1 MTSSFKNL
9 AINDTGYL
17 QLPSGTSAQRSNY
30 IVQTFTTVGTTTWT
44 APTDVTSVEVL
55 VIAGGGGGGRDRGG
69 GGGAGGLV
77 YNNAFAVSS
86 GTGYTVTVGAGGL
99 GAQQGANTN
108 NAGFSG
114 TNSVFGSLTAIGGG
128 GGGDGQSTPG
138 TNGGSGGGGG
148 NSPTGNAAGVPGSST
163 QNSSGSTGFGN
174 AGGAGV
180 YTAPGYGGGGGG
192 GAGSAGI
199 AGTSTYSGS
208 GGLGQAYAITGV
220 SQFYAGGGGAGF
232 YGATSNTIGNGAGGS
247 GVGGIGGNSVYG
259 PVAGNGVANTGSG
272 GGSCG
277 YVGGGSYAATGGNGG
292 SGIVVIRYKQIV
304 RFTSTG
310 STTWTVP
317 SGVTNVEVLV
327 VAGGGGGGGGK
338 RGGGGGGGGVLYRPY
353 FTVTPGAVLNVT
365 VGAGGS
371 GASAGNVG
379 TSATAGGNSLFGTST
394 NLITNGNLTS
404 NTTGWTD
411 PAAGAEGTFVAG
423 ANGVTITA
431 TNAIDPPPCIYQAIS
446 CVVGSTYQVSAT
458 RVSGTASI
466 VVNATTGVST
476 GGGTGAVQVGYF
488 LANQTGTLAGTFVAT
503 QTTHYIFLRINE
515 NATTNVTMTGI
526 SVYDVTN
533 TVLAIG
539 GGKGGTYSAS
549 GGNGGGGYGG
559 SGGGACSGEAVSSE
573 SAGTGSTGQGSSGGA
588 IVGLVAIG
596 AGGGGA
602 GGTGE
607 SRFAS
612 DFNGGNGGL
621 GIANNITG
629 VTRYYGGGGGAGAR
643 TVSYNGGLGGLGGGG
658 NGGGITAGD
667 SILNGTAGIA
677 NTGGGGGGGGDNAS
691 TATPGAGGSGIVI
704 VSYNSVNT
712 TLTQRPGMIR
722 MNPASVYAA
731 NGIES
736 FKHIQSSSVAGLN
749 WTAPDGLVCLLDAGN
764 TQSYPGTGTAW
775 YDISGNN
782 RHWTIN
788 PSYAVY
794 NSGGQQSYF
803 NFDGTS
809 SIRTYQ
815 NASASYPFFD
825 APVVGPASDK
835 MGFNGS
841 QEHTCIAVVRVTA
854 TSNNFFFSFA
864 LTPQS
869 GAGDFTSRWSTHL
882 YYGGGSFYYDYPG
895 CCGGQ
900 ARVYKSVQDA
910 SWVGNL
916 KIGTWRCRRTAF
928 PQRQF
933 FRNTAIE
940 TDSGN
945 ENTGTAT
952 WNRPDAAILG
962 GAYNGR
968 IYYIAWYNRALSD
981 AELATQWAYLQAR
994 FGIT

>member
-1 MTSSFKNL
+1 
-9 AINDTGYL
+9 
-17 QLPSGTSAQRSNY
+17 
-30 IVQTFTTVGTTTWT
+30 
-44 APTDVTSVEVL
+44 
-55 VIAGGGGGGRDRGG
+55 
-69 GGGAGGLV
+69 
-77 YNNAFAVSS
+77 
-86 GTGYTVTVGAGGL
+86 
-99 GAQQGANTN
+99 
-108 NAGFSG
+108 
-114 TNSVFGSLTAIGGG
+114 
-128 GGGDGQSTPG
+128 
-138 TNGGSGGGGG
+138 
-148 NSPTGNAAGVPGSST
+148 
-163 QNSSGSTGFGN
+163 
-174 AGGAGV
+174 
-180 YTAPGYGGGGGG
+180 
-192 GAGSAGI
+192 
-199 AGTSTYSGS
+199 
-208 GGLGQAYAITGV
+208 
-220 SQFYAGGGGAGF
+220 
-232 YGATSNTIGNGAGGS
+232 
-247 GVGGIGGNSVYG
+247 
-259 PVAGNGVANTGSG
+259 
-272 GGSCG
+272 
-277 YVGGGSYAATGGNGG
+277 
-292 SGIVVIRYKQIV
+292 
-304 RFTSTG
+304 
-310 STTWTVP
+310 VP

-379 TSATAGGNSLFGTST
+379 TAATAGANSLFGIGT

-411 PAAGAEGTFVAG
+411 PATGAEGTFVAG
-423 ANGVTITA
+423 ANGLTITA
-431 TNAIDPPPCIYQAIS
+431 TNAIDPPPCIYQAIT
-446 CVVGSTYQVSAT
+446 CVVGATYQVSAT

-466 VVNATTGVST
+466 VVNVATGVNT
-476 GGGTGAVQVGYF
+476 GGGVGAVNTCYF
-488 LANQTGTLAGTFVAT
+488 TATQTGTLAGTFVAT

-515 NATTNVTMTGI
+515 NATTNVTMTGV

-533 TVLAIG
+533 TILAIG
-539 GGKGGTYSAS
+539 GGRGGTYSAA
-549 GGNGGGGYGG
+549 GGNGAGGYGG

-573 SAGTGSTGQGSSGGA
+573 LAGTGSTGQGSSGGA

-602 GGTGE
+602 GGGGE

-612 DFNGGNGGL
+612 DYNGGNGGP
-621 GIANNITG
+621 GMANNITG

-643 TVSYNGGLGGLGGGG
+643 TVGYNGGLGGLGGGG

-667 SILNGTAGIA
+667 SVLNGTAGIA

-691 TATPGAGGSGIVI
+691 TATPGAGGSGVVI

-722 MNPASVYAA
+722 MNPATTYTA

-794 NSGGQQSYF
+794 NSAGQQSYF

-815 NASASYPFFD
+815 NSSASYPFFD

-841 QEHTCIAVVRVTA
+841 QEHTCIAVVRVT
-854 TSNNFFFSFA
+854 TNSNNFFYSFA
-864 LTPQS
+864 CTPQT
-869 GAGDFTSRWSTHL
+869 GAGDFTSRWTTHL
-882 YYGGGSFYYDYPG
+882 YYGSGSLYYDFPG

-900 ARVYKSVQDA
+900 NRVYKSVMDP

-928 PQRQF
+928 PNRQF
-933 FRNTAIE
+933 FRNNAVE

-945 ENTGTAT
+945 ESTGTAN

-968 IYYIAWYNRALSD
+968 IYYIAWYNRALTD

>member
-9 AINDTGYL
+9 TINDTGYL

-30 IVQTFTTVGTTTWT
+30 IVQTFTTAGTTTWT
-44 APTDVTSVEVL
+44 CPADVTSVEVL
-55 VIAGGGGGGRDRGG
+55 VIAGGGGGGGENGSAGAGGG

-77 YNNAFAVSS
+77 YNNAFSVTPA
-86 GTGYTVTVGAGGL
+86 TGYTVTVGAGGP
-99 GAQQGANTN
+99 GSTSN
-108 NAGFSG
+108 NSGSAGS
-114 TNSVFGSLTAIGGG
+114 NSVFATLTAIGGG
-128 GGGDGQSTPG
+128 YGSPRATAGG
-138 TNGGSGGGGG
+138 NGGSGGGSGLNG
-148 NSPTGNAAGVPGSST
+148 TAGTST

-180 YTAPGYGGGGGG
+180 GSTYAGSGGG
-192 GAGSAGI
+192 GAGSAGQSPLSPFTTGG
-199 AGTSTYSGS
+199 A

-220 SQFYAGGGGAGF
+220 SQYYAAGGGG
-232 YGATSNTIGNGAGGS
+232 GAAAVTDSPGLGGN
-247 GVGGIGGNSVYG
+247 GIGGNGGFGSG
-259 PVAGNGVANTGSG
+259 GSNGTNGTVNTGSG
-272 GGSCG
+272 GGGGCG
-277 YVGGGSYAATGGNGG
+277 NTGNTKLGGAGAT
-292 SGIVVIRYKQIV
+292 GIVVLRYKQV
-304 RFTSTG
+304 VKFTSTG
-310 STTWTVP
+310 SSTWTVP
-317 SGVTNVEVLV
+317 AGVTQVEVLV

-338 RGGGGGGGGVLYRPY
+338 RGGGGGGGGVLYNPY

-371 GASAGNVG
+371 GASAGNGG
-379 TSATAGGNSLFGTST
+379 TAATAGSNSLFGIGT

-404 NTTGWTD
+404 NITGWTD
-411 PAAGAEGTFVAG
+411 PASGAEGTFVAG
-423 ANGVTITA
+423 ASGVTITA
-431 TNAIDPPPCIYQAIS
+431 TNSSDPPPCIYQAIT
-446 CVVGSTYQVSAT
+446 CTVGATYQVVAT

-466 VVNATTGVST
+466 VVNIANGVNT
-476 GGGTGAVQVGYF
+476 GGGVNATNMCYF
-488 LANQTGTLAGTFVAT
+488 TASQTGTLAGTFVAT

-515 NATTNVTMTGI
+515 NATTNVTMTGV

-533 TVLAIG
+533 TLLAIG
-539 GGKGGTYSAS
+539 GGRGGTYSAS
-549 GGNGGGGYGG
+549 ANLGGGGYGG
-559 SGGGACSGEAVSSE
+559 SGGGATSGEAQSSE
-573 SAGTGSTGQGSSGGA
+573 LAGTGSTGQGHSGGA

-602 GGTGE
+602 GGSGE

-612 DFNGGNGGL
+612 DYNGGNGGP
-621 GIANNITG
+621 GVANNITG
-629 VTRYYGGGGGAGAR
+629 ITRYYGGGGGAGSR
-643 TVSYNGGLGGLGGGG
+643 IVTYNGGIGGIGGGG

-677 NTGGGGGGGGDNAS
+677 NTGGGGGGAGDNAS

-704 VSYNSVNT
+704 ISYNSVNT
-712 TLTQRPGMIR
+712 TLTQRPGMVR
-722 MNPASVYAA
+722 MNPATTYTS

-788 PSYAVY
+788 PSYAVW

-809 SIRTYQ
+809 TIRTYQ
-815 NASASYPFFD
+815 NSSASYPFYD

-864 LTPQS
+864 NTPQT
-869 GAGDFTSRWSTHL
+869 GAGDFTSRWTTHL
-882 YYGGGSFYYDYPG
+882 YYGSGSFYYDYPG

-900 ARVYKSVQDA
+900 NRIYKNVMDP

-928 PQRQF
+928 PNRQF
-933 FRNTAIE
+933 FRNNAVE

-945 ENTGTAT
+945 ESTGTAN
-952 WNRPDAAILG
+952 WNRPDAAIMG

-968 IYYIAWYNRALSD
+968 IYYMAYYNRALTD
-981 AELATQWAYLQAR
+981 AELVTQWTYLQAR

>member
-9 AINDTGYL
+9 TINDTGYL

-30 IVQTFTTVGTTTWT
+30 IVQTFTTAGTTTWT
-44 APTDVTSVEVL
+44 CPADVTSVEVL
-55 VIAGGGGGGRDRGG
+55 VIAGGGGGGGENGSSGAGAG

-77 YNNAFAVSS
+77 YNNAFSVTPA
-86 GTGYTVTVGAGGL
+86 TGYTVTVGAGGP
-99 GAQQGANTN
+99 GSTSN
-108 NAGFSG
+108 NSGSAGS
-114 TNSVFGSLTAIGGG
+114 NSVFATLTAIGGG
-128 GGGDGQSTPG
+128 YGSPRATAGG
-138 TNGGSGGGGG
+138 NGGSGGGSGLNG
-148 NSPTGNAAGVPGSST
+148 TAGTST

-180 YTAPGYGGGGGG
+180 GSTYAGSGGG
-192 GAGSAGI
+192 GAGSAGQSPLSPFTTGG
-199 AGTSTYSGS
+199 A

-220 SQFYAGGGGAGF
+220 SQYYAAGGGGG
-232 YGATSNTIGNGAGGS
+232 GATVTDSPGLGGN
-247 GVGGIGGNSVYG
+247 GIGGNGGFGSG
-259 PVAGNGVANTGSG
+259 GSNGTNGTVNTGSG
-272 GGSCG
+272 GGGGCG
-277 YVGGGSYAATGGNGG
+277 NTGNTKLGGNGAD
-292 SGIVVIRYKQIV
+292 GIVVLRYKQV
-304 RFTSTG
+304 RTFTSAG

-327 VAGGGGGGGGK
+327 VAGGGGGGGNATGGQTPQ
-338 RGGGGGGGGVLYRPY
+338 GGGGAGGLVYNPY

-365 VGAGGS
+365 VGAGG
-371 GASAGNVG
+371 AGG
-379 TSATAGGNSLFGTST
+379 TTGSNAGSAGGNSLFGTGT

-411 PAAGAEGTFVAG
+411 PASGAEGTFVAG
-423 ANGVTITA
+423 GTGLTITA
-431 TNAIDPPPCIYQAIS
+431 TNSSDPPPCIYQAIT
-446 CVVGSTYQVSAT
+446 CTIGSTYQVSAT

-466 VVNATTGVST
+466 VVNVANGINT
-476 GGGTGAVQVGYF
+476 GGGVGAVNTLYF
-488 LANQTGTLAGTFVAT
+488 PATATGTLAGTFVAT

-515 NATTNVTMTGI
+515 NATTNVTMTSI

-533 TVLAIG
+533 TILAIG
-539 GGKGGTYSAS
+539 GGSTS
-549 GGNGGGGYGG
+549 GGLGTYGG
-559 SGGGACSGEAVSSE
+559 SGGGSRNGSGDYRGYA
-573 SAGTGSTGQGSSGGA
+573 TGQGNVGGYAIGGA
-588 IVGLVAIG
+588 NSAG
-596 AGGGGA
+596 GGGGA
-602 GGTGE
+602 GSAGTIGGTGTT
-607 SRFAS
+607 
-612 DFNGGNGGL
+612 NGGAGGA
-621 GIANNITG
+621 GIASNITG
-629 VTRYYGGGGGAGAR
+629 VTRYYAGGGGGGGYNASGGASGVGGGGAG
-643 TVSYNGGLGGLGGGG
+643 GGG
-658 NGGGITAGD
+658 T
-667 SILNGTAGIA
+667 SGTTPGSDATA
-677 NTGGGGGGGGDNAS
+677 NTGGGGGGCGSVNGGNG
-691 TATPGAGGSGIVI
+691 GAGGSGIVI

-712 TLTQRPGMIR
+712 TLTHRPGMVR
-722 MNPASVYAA
+722 MNPATTYTS

-788 PSYAVY
+788 PSYAVW

-809 SIRTYQ
+809 TIRSYQ
-815 NASASYPFFD
+815 NSSASYPFYD

-854 TSNNFFFSFA
+854 SSNNFFFSFA
-864 LTPQS
+864 NTPQTGS
-869 GAGDFTSRWSTHL
+869 GDFMSRWTTHL

-900 ARVYKSVQDA
+900 NRIYKNVMDP

-928 PQRQF
+928 PNRQF
-933 FRNTAIE
+933 FRNNAVE

-945 ENTGTAT
+945 ESTGTAN
-952 WNRPDAAILG
+952 WNRPDAAIIG

-968 IYYIAWYNRALSD
+968 IYYIAFYNRALTD
-981 AELATQWAYLQAR
+981 AELTTQWTYLQAR